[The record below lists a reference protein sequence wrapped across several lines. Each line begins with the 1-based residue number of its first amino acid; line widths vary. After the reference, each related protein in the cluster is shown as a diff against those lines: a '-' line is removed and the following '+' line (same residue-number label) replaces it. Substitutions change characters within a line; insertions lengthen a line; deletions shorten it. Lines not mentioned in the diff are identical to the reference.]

1 MKNSICAVFISKLIN
16 YIASER
22 KRGKRRENRFVTC
35 RRCIQTTTFLYL
47 CHESHCFVSCF
58 PLFSSCLIAG
68 VPRVI
73 SNADCV
79 AWLYRQVRT
88 RIFPWC
94 GNRFSASTTC
104 SFRQSTSFQ
113 DQDRHNRD
121 GWPFYLSALLSACL
135 YDAGRNSRSIEI
147 RFGRLRETTR
157 NNTPCRTAIPRS
169 NNDTC

>member
-1 MKNSICAVFISKLIN
+1 MNFTSHLYLSKMIN

-22 KRGKRRENRFVTC
+22 KRGKRRENRFITC

-47 CHESHCFVSCF
+47 CHESRCFVSCCT
-58 PLFSSCLIAG
+58 LFSSCLIVD

-94 GNRFSASTTC
+94 GSRFSASTTC
-104 SFRQSTSFQ
+104 SLRQSTSFQ
-113 DQDRHNRD
+113 DQDRYNRRGSLRFQSRVLWGFTKRTLAFFRFPSIDVRLCRTEDSCLWRQAVFHISHLRD
-121 GWPFYLSALLSACL
+121 GW
-135 YDAGRNSRSIEI
+135 
-147 RFGRLRETTR
+147 
-157 NNTPCRTAIPRS
+157 
-169 NNDTC
+169 